1 MRQPLNWQI
10 GLMGP
15 QRASRYDSQIWNAT
29 RRAIENLVFYVSEHL
44 SVHKKPTPISST
56 LQKVYLENSIFLLSL
71 VSLGLSIIL
80 QMDPTFL
87 EISMYRV
94 KDTCMFKDNKSVC
107 TYLKSEYRSR
117 PLEVHTGVS
126 EIEQVM
132 NIAWSRL
139 GYQDPNPEMER
150 TINTVFVQWLEYTSI
165 WPLDIACA
173 TFTIG
178 FDVFR
183 RILKRYGKS
192 HDESLMFGMIFL
204 MLGASVIRSVEIKLH
219 FSVIQNIN
227 EIAQSLNYR
236 LDEMATKKNAE
247 MEVVICVKPPGAHLL
262 LCITIVFLGLLQIT
276 FIMDYLDPT

>member
-150 TINTVFVQWLEYTSI
+150 TSKL
-165 WPLDIACA
+165 
-173 TFTIG
+173 
-178 FDVFR
+178 R
-183 RILKRYGKS
+183 
-192 HDESLMFGMIFL
+192 ESLGP
-204 MLGASVIRSVEIKLH
+204 VC
-219 FSVIQNIN
+219 FSVLRMLFPVACVLDRIEEALYVLHTI
-227 EIAQSLNYR
+227 R
-236 LDEMATKKNAE
+236 LCAE
-247 MEVVICVKPPGAHLL
+247 YGCYTQTL
-262 LCITIVFLGLLQIT
+262 
-276 FIMDYLDPT
+276 